1 MGQQLLTRYGL
12 VTREVAAAENLPGGF
27 TAIHDVFRTLEES
40 GRIRRGYFVSGVG
53 AMQFAAPAAVDLLRA
68 LRTPSEA
75 AEVAVLAAT
84 DPANPYGAL
93 VKWPEAPEG
102 SGGRGPTRSVGAR
115 VVLVDGHLAAW
126 IARGL
131 RSLLVWLPEH
141 EPDRSRHAEA
151 LARVLPMTGTDRE
164 QRAAS
169 VVLTEINGGPALD
182 APIRPFLEAAGFV
195 AARRHAGVD
204 RPGDAAGAAS
214 RSLAGHAGRPRRTA
228 GDCRRRHRADHVAE
242 ATDLAR
248 VMPHAACLMPH
259 ASCLMP
265 HASCR
270 REKREG
276 RREKGEGPRPKAT
289 RIP

>member
-40 GRIRRGYFVSGVG
+40 GRIRRGYFVSGIG

-68 LRTPSEA
+68 LRTPPE
-75 AEVAVLAAT
+75 EPDVAVLAAT

-93 VKWPEAPEG
+93 VKWPEAPAG

-115 VVLVDGHLAAW
+115 VVLVDGHLTAW

-131 RSLLVWLPEH
+131 RTLLVWLPEH

-151 LARVLPMTGTDRE
+151 LARVLPMSGTDRD

-182 APIRPFLEAAGFV
+182 APVRPFLEAAGFV
-195 AARRHAGVD
+195 ATSQGLQLRNATPTGVSV
-204 RPGDAAGAAS
+204 P
-214 RSLAGHAGRPRRTA
+214 RPRRPGRWQDA
-228 GDCRRRHRADHVAE
+228 PIALDELPSLPDDEMAPIQWPRRR
-242 ATDLAR
+242 
-248 VMPHAACLMPH
+248 
-259 ASCLMP
+259 
-265 HASCR
+265 
-270 REKREG
+270 
-276 RREKGEGPRPKAT
+276 
-289 RIP
+289 